1 MKRLSGVLIVA
12 LLASFTMVACSSKDS
27 DSDDV
32 AEIKT
37 VGTDDVT
44 ETEEVTAEENV
55 EVTIT
60 ADLLIGANVDD
71 IIAKAKEDG
80 IDDVTK
86 NNDGSI
92 TYKMSEAKHSEMLED
107 MKNDVA
113 ELVDQVLNGESYRD
127 VKNIEYNDNLS
138 EFTLTVNQEGFAL
151 YGQESL
157 VPRLGIQGI
166 LYQIY
171 NRTDIDELEVKV
183 NKVDEETGE
192 VFGTTVYPEGFGVAE

>member
-1 MKRLSGVLIVA
+1 MKRLGGVLIVA
-12 LLASFTMVACSSKDS
+12 LLASFTMGACSSK

-44 ETEEVTAEENV
+44 EAEEVTDEENV

-71 IIAKAKEDG
+71 IITKAKEDG

-92 TYKMSEAKHSEMLED
+92 TYKMSEAKHAEMLED
-107 MKNDVA
+107 MKTDVA

-157 VPRLGIQGI
+157 VPRLAIQGI

-171 NRTDIDELEVKV
+171 NRTGIDELEVKV

-192 VFGTTVYPEGFGVAE
+192 VFGTTVYPEEFGVVE